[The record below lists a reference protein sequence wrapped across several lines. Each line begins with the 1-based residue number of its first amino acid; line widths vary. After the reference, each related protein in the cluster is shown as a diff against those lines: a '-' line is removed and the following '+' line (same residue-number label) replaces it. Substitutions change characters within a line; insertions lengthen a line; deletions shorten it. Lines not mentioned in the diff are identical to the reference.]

1 MINSVLFRYL
11 FFEMIGPFFVGL
23 LGFIV
28 FMITD
33 MMFVLMDQVI
43 SRGVD
48 IFSVIKIIIY
58 RIPAITVIAIPV
70 AILFG
75 VVNSVTKLESGYEI
89 TSMRILGLR
98 FYYIFFPFFVV
109 SFIVAI
115 LSFFLNEKVVPL
127 AMNVSE
133 KIVKEKI
140 IRSGISFIQS
150 NVFFRLPDGKVV
162 LVRSVDKRKKVLE
175 NVMIVD
181 PNFGV
186 YSRVMTSRE
195 GYIENLSI
203 ILKDGF
209 VMDLG
214 KDGFVKTQLKFE
226 KMIIPFS
233 LSFDDVIKELRN
245 PWEMSYKDL
254 KRELDS
260 LDRMGWKDNFL
271 LTQLYLKI
279 SLPLSCVIVVFLSLP
294 LAVMFSRKGRFAG
307 LLVSVLLIFFYYGLF
322 SFFVAMGK
330 NNLINPFFAAFGA
343 NFIMLFMGLMLVY
356 LVER

>member
-1 MINSVLFRYL
+1 
-11 FFEMIGPFFVGL
+11 
-23 LGFIV
+23 
-28 FMITD
+28 
-33 MMFVLMDQVI
+33 
-43 SRGVD
+43 
-48 IFSVIKIIIY
+48 
-58 RIPAITVIAIPV
+58 
-70 AILFG
+70 
-75 VVNSVTKLESGYEI
+75 
-89 TSMRILGLR
+89 
-98 FYYIFFPFFVV
+98 
-109 SFIVAI
+109 
-115 LSFFLNEKVVPL
+115 
-127 AMNVSE
+127 
-133 KIVKEKI
+133 
-140 IRSGISFIQS
+140 
-150 NVFFRLPDGKVV
+150 
-162 LVRSVDKRKKVLE
+162 
-175 NVMIVD
+175 
-181 PNFGV
+181 
-186 YSRVMTSRE
+186 
-195 GYIENLSI
+195 
-203 ILKDGF
+203 
-209 VMDLG
+209 MDLG